1 MALEVSVAVAEE
13 DLVAMVLVEASQE
26 EAQAV
31 DSQVAEVPVVAL
43 VVADLSKEVSPPLDS
58 YSVTTVS
65 AGRIAWNLK
74 SFSVM

>member
-1 MALEVSVAVAEE
+1 MVVVMGLEVSVAVVEVA
-13 DLVAMVLVEASQE
+13 VAMVLVEASQE

-31 DSQVAEVPVVAL
+31 AL
-43 VVADLSKEVSPPLDS
+43 VVAVLSKEVSPPLDS